1 MIELKRVCAGYGA
14 KQVLHDIYMKF
25 EPGRI
30 TALIGPNG
38 CGKSTLLKSVVR
50 IIPHTSGEILV
61 DGKAVESYRQTEF
74 ARKTAYLSQ
83 GKNVPDISVLRMV
96 LHGRFAYLSYP
107 RRYREED
114 FRIAREALAWAGLTE
129 LEDVNISQL
138 SGGMQQNVYI
148 AMALAQDADTILMD
162 EPTAYLDI
170 SHQLRVMELARRL
183 AEKGKAVVMVLH
195 DLSQALR
202 TADYVYVLQNGAVAA
217 EGDPEKVYESG
228 KLQQVFGVSVE
239 CICSESGNHY
249 VYQR

>member
-1 MIELKRVCAGYGA
+1 MIELKQVCAGYGT
-14 KQVLHDIYMKF
+14 KEVLHNIHMKF
-25 EPGRI
+25 ETGRI

-61 DGKAVESYRQTEF
+61 DGRAVESYRQTEL

-114 FRIAREALAWAGLTE
+114 IRIAREALTWVGLGD
-129 LEDVNISQL
+129 LEEENVRHL
-138 SGGMQQNVYI
+138 SGGMRQSVYI
-148 AMALAQDADTILMD
+148 AMALAQDADTVLMD
-162 EPTAYLDI
+162 EPTTYLDA
-170 SHQLRVMELARRL
+170 SHQLKVMELARKL
-183 AEKGKAVVMVLH
+183 AEKGKAVVLVLH

-202 TADYVYVLQNGAVAA
+202 TADYVYVLRNGTVET
-217 EGDPEKVYESG
+217 EGSPEKVYESG
-228 KLQQVFGVSVE
+228 RLEEVFGVSVE
-239 CICSESGNHY
+239 HILSRSGEHY
-249 VYQR
+249 VCY